1 MEKRIALIEG
11 DGIGP
16 EIMAEAVKVLRCIEE
31 LYHHHFTY
39 APVCAGGCAID
50 RYQTSLPKESLQTCL
65 ESDSVLLAAVGGP
78 KWDNVDPSIRP
89 EKALLSI
96 RKELGLYAN
105 LRPAKIFPQLK
116 HASPLKEEIVEKG
129 IDFMVVRELIGGVY
143 FGEKKTEERNG
154 ERYASDTMCYSE
166 HEIRRIAHTAFQTAR
181 KRNSRV
187 ISIDKANVLDSSRLW
202 RKIVHEVAQEY
213 PDVTCADM
221 LVDNAAMQIV
231 KNPSQFDVIVTENM
245 FGDILSDEASMITGS
260 IGLIPSASLGEGKRG
275 MYEPI
280 HGSAPD
286 IAGKNIANPIGMI
299 LSAAMMLKYA
309 FDLDEEQQLIEQA
322 VEKVLDEG
330 YRCSDIME
338 EGAVKL
344 TCSEM
349 GDQIIAAMRTI
360 YHE

>member
-1 MEKRIALIEG
+1 M
-11 DGIGP
+11 
-16 EIMAEAVKVLRCIEE
+16 
-31 LYHHHFTY
+31 
-39 APVCAGGCAID
+39 
-50 RYQTSLPKESLQTCL
+50 
-65 ESDSVLLAAVGGP
+65 
-78 KWDNVDPSIRP
+78 
-89 EKALLSI
+89 
-96 RKELGLYAN
+96 
-105 LRPAKIFPQLK
+105 
-116 HASPLKEEIVEKG
+116 
-129 IDFMVVRELIGGVY
+129 
-143 FGEKKTEERNG
+143 
-154 ERYASDTMCYSE
+154 
-166 HEIRRIAHTAFQTAR
+166 
-181 KRNSRV
+181 
-187 ISIDKANVLDSSRLW
+187 LDSSRLW

-231 KNPSQFDVIVTENM
+231 KDPSQFDVIVTENM

-286 IAGKNIANPIGMI
+286 IAGKNIANPIGTI